1 MMKKA
6 AIFYAFVLAAGLA
19 GCQSVGAPQ
28 TDSMLSSAGFNVKK
42 ADTPAKLAK
51 LKALTQNKM
60 TIQSRNGV
68 NYWVYADAAGCQCV
82 YVGDAIA
89 YQKYQNSRIAQ
100 KIEVDRAAAEINQ
113 EAMLDWDTFGPY
125 QPQSF

>member
-1 MMKKA
+1 MKKSVL
-6 AIFYAFVLAAGLA
+6 FYASVLLAGLA

-28 TDSMLSSAGFNVKK
+28 TSTMLSSSGFNVKK

-60 TIQSRNGV
+60 TIQTRNGV
-68 NYWVYADAAGCQCV
+68 NYWVFADAEGCQCV

-89 YQKYQNSRIAQ
+89 YQKYQNARIAQ

-113 EAMLDWDTFGPY
+113 EAMLDWDAFGPY